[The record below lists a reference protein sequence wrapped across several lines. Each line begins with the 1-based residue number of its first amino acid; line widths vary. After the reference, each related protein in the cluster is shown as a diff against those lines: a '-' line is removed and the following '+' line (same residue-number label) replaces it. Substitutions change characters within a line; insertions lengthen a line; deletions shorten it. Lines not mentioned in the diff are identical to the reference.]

1 MIKMN
6 KSRLYG
12 HVMRIEDNYLIKSG
26 TKQNE
31 KERDG
36 EEGPGYDGWQHKQ
49 PPGGKEIQLQ
59 LCIKN
64 GKGQNS
70 YRM

>member
-12 HVMRIEDNYLIKSG
+12 HVMRIEDNDLIKSG

-36 EEGPGYDGWQHKQ
+36 EEGPGYDGWTT
-49 PPGGKEIQLQ
+49 
-59 LCIKN
+59 
-64 GKGQNS
+64 
-70 YRM
+70 